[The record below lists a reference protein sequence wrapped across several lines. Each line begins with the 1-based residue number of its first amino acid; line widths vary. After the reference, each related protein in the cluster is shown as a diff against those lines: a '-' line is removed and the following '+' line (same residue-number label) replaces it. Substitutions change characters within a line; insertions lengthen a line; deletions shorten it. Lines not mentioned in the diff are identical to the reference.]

1 MKKFRAKIDTPW
13 CKKGEI
19 YVAHTYAFDRKTFS
33 PKDIPFGY
41 ECVDH
46 PEDYP
51 DLFEPVEE
59 KSNYEKWSEILRPY
73 IKKITSAAVESWKRM
88 PSKFYEE
95 ALDIEIRSLNIFLSE
110 RLDADKICKEV
121 CGEG

>member
-1 MKKFRAKIDTPW
+1 MKMKKFRAKIDTPW

-59 KSNYEKWSEILRPY
+59 KSNFEKWQ
-73 IKKITSAAVESWKRM
+73 
-88 PSKFYEE
+88 E
-95 ALDIEIRSLNIFLSE
+95 ALFKPISVFDGVSQPLAQALS
-110 RLDADKICKEV
+110 RLIGMKLDEEGFCADKIYKEV